1 MEITAE
7 IVRGITYKAF
17 LTKKLRRIELIEFD
31 VNNAP
36 ASCLITDKQNSF
48 ALSWWRSPKRSRSY
62 PYERVYNTLSTSKRI
77 TIIPVVK
84 DEGADGDRDFVQ
96 WDTIALMSLLDVYV
110 ILAFYTEAGKS
121 SRYANKITKQ
131 KLDNSEII
139 RQIREI
145 GSYYSSALHWNLKE
159 LNELPQILRKAQA
172 AYQQISAQ
180 TGVKM
185 HGDKGL
191 ENFALEVEKGL
202 SDFMTSSR
210 QKAFEAQRR
219 EFSTLQPK
227 ELLST
232 ATKAKITITNFLGGM
247 YFFTVDEIFLDGEIV
262 NLIESKHSVKAKLP
276 SLNDIKDGLLK
287 MMLYCNLENVAVNR
301 ASVKHR
307 AVLQLTSNNLV
318 GSISSKSPKSDRRDF
333 YRFNKLA
340 AKQIVLLRLLFI
352 EARKNKFV
360 VRVGSETN
368 DS

>member
-17 LTKKLRRIELIEFD
+17 LTKKLRKIELTEFD
-31 VNNAP
+31 INQAP
-36 ASCLITDKQNSF
+36 ASCLVADRQNTF

-62 PYERVYNTLSTSKRI
+62 PYERVYNTLSTSRRI

-110 ILAFYTEAGKS
+110 ILAFYTKAEKS

-131 KLDNSEII
+131 KLDNIEII

-145 GSYYSSALHWNLKE
+145 GSYFSSALHWNLKE
-159 LNELPQILRKAQA
+159 LNELPKILRKAQQS
-172 AYQQISAQ
+172 YQQISAQ

-185 HGDKGL
+185 HGDRGL

-202 SDFMTSSR
+202 SDFMASSR
-210 QKAFEAQRR
+210 QKALDAQRR

-247 YFFTVDEIFLDGEIV
+247 YFFTVDEIYLSDGIV
-262 NLIESKHSVKAKLP
+262 NLIECKHSVKAKLP
-276 SLNDIKDGLLK
+276 SLSDIKDGLLK
-287 MMLYCNLENVAVNR
+287 MMLYSNLENVAV
-301 ASVKHR
+301 AGVSVKHK
-307 AVLQLTSNNLV
+307 AILQLTSNNLT
-318 GSISSKSPKSDRRDF
+318 GNISSNSAKSDRQHF
-333 YRFNKLA
+333 YKFNKFA

-352 EARKNKFV
+352 EARKNKFT
-360 VRVGSETN
+360 VRVGSEN
-368 DS
+368 Q

>member
-7 IVRGITYKAF
+7 IVRGIIYKAF
-17 LTKKLRRIELIEFD
+17 LTKKLRKIELAEFD

-36 ASCLITDKQNSF
+36 ASCLVTDKQNTF

-96 WDTIALMSLLDVYV
+96 WDTIALMSLFDVYV
-110 ILAFYTEAGKS
+110 ILAFYTKAEKS
-121 SRYANKITKQ
+121 NRYANKITKQ
-131 KLDNSEII
+131 KLDNTEII

-159 LNELPQILRKAQA
+159 LNELPKILRKAQA

-185 HGDKGL
+185 HGDRGL

-202 SDFMTSSR
+202 SDFMASSR
-210 QKAFEAQRR
+210 QKAVDAQRR

-247 YFFTVDEIFLDGEIV
+247 YFFTVDEIFLADGIV
-262 NLIESKHSVKAKLP
+262 NLIESKHSVKSKLP
-276 SLNDIKDGLLK
+276 SLSDIKDGLLK
-287 MMLYCNLENVAVNR
+287 MMLYSNLENVAVAGANI
-301 ASVKHR
+301 KHK
-307 AVLQLTSNNLV
+307 AVLQLTSNNLT
-318 GSISSKSPKSDRRDF
+318 GAISSNSTKLDRRSF
-333 YRFNKLA
+333 YKLNKLA
-340 AKQIVLLRLLFI
+340 AKQILLLRLLFI
-352 EARKNKFV
+352 EAGKNRFV
-360 VRVGSETN
+360 VRVGSEN
-368 DS
+368 Q